1 MAGITVGT
9 TVLESQ
15 AAQFTGQVAVTKPFD
30 AKSVYKGHGVL
41 TLDGTATTATIPFID
56 GTQKIAYTPSV
67 ILVSSNLVSGTG
79 GVALGITVNTIT
91 DVSFAVKLSAAGT
104 SADVDNIAFI
114 ALK

>member
-9 TVLESQ
+9 TVLEAS
-15 AAQFTGQVAVTKPFD
+15 AATKTGQIVVTKPFD
-30 AKSVYKGHGVL
+30 AKSVYKGHGVI
-41 TLDGTATTATIPFID
+41 TMDGTATTATIPFID
-56 GTQKIAYTPSV
+56 GTQALAYTPSV

-91 DVSFAVKLSAAGT
+91 DTGFAVKLSAAGT
-104 SADVDNIAFI
+104 SADVYNIPFI